1 MQTGPTCT
9 ILILKLGWKR
19 PIFNCL
25 SIDCLMYT
33 LHVHKLLFLKV
44 KLEIPR
50 DLHYVSAEKMCLY
63 IEQTFYG
70 IEISKTKFVK
80 NY

>member
-1 MQTGPTCT
+1 MIFAIVATVKLIKKNSQSKHFNPMQTGSTCT

-44 KLEIPR
+44 KLEIPK
-50 DLHYVSAEKMCLY
+50 DL
-63 IEQTFYG
+63 
-70 IEISKTKFVK
+70 
-80 NY
+80 